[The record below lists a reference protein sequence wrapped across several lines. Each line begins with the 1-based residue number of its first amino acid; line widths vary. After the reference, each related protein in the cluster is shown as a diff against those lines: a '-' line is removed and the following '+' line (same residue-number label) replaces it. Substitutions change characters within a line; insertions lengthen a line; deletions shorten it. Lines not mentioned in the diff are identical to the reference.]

1 MSDRAATES
10 ALQLL
15 EERIARL
22 EKLMVIMAEKFGTA
36 IQKIANA
43 TSLCMA
49 LSETA
54 RSTHLEAAEK
64 ATIEN
69 ALAATA
75 GNKTRAAKLLGCTV
89 KTLYN
94 KMARYGIGQ
103 DGGGA

>member
-1 MSDRAATES
+1 MTEPEAKEAAP
-10 ALQLL
+10 QPI
-15 EERIARL
+15 EERIERL
-22 EKLMVIMAEKFGTA
+22 EKLMAIMAEKFGTA

-75 GNKTRAAKLLGCTV
+75 GNKMAAARLLGVNV

-94 KMARYGIGQ
+94 KIARYGL